1 MRRKEKTGERA
12 YGPYEHGSKWRV
24 VLKTTGA
31 QRVTSFETER
41 EAAEFIRLWRDE
53 TDGRTVSTTIDAYLD
68 HARERGVSEA
78 SIQTIGYRLRAFL
91 RTGEH
96 DRLLR
101 TLTPAVAAELYAKR
115 SAKTKADTHRGE
127 LTEASRFGKWCAKR
141 GWLGK
146 DPFADIEPTGRCA
159 RGKPQLRV
167 DEARRFLTTALAEN
181 SDSGLAAA
189 MALLMA
195 MRASEITD
203 RVARDVDDGGRIL
216 WIERAK
222 TRAGD
227 RQLEIPE
234 VLRPRLLE
242 LAKNR
247 DPNEKLFGNVDRH
260 WIGYHVRRL
269 CLAAK
274 VPVVPPHGLRGTH
287 SSISAQAVPVDHVA
301 RALGHAGAE
310 VTRQHYLAPGAEAS
324 GKQRVVLKAL
334 AGGLTSVPGPIF
346 NSGNST
352 LESVTKTG
360 SGKP

>member
-1 MRRKEKTGERA
+1 MA
-12 YGPYEHGSKWRV
+12 
-24 VLKTTGA
+24 
-31 QRVTSFETER
+31 
-41 EAAEFIRLWRDE
+41 
-53 TDGRTVSTTIDAYLD
+53 IDAYLD
-68 HARERGVSEA
+68 HARERGVRDGSVA
-78 SIQTIGYRLRAFL
+78 TIGYRLRAML
-91 RTGEH
+91 RTDEN

-101 TLTPAVAAELYAKR
+101 TLTPAVASELYAKR
-115 SAKTKADTHRGE
+115 SAETKADTHRGE
-127 LTEASRFGKWCAKR
+127 LAEASRFAAWCVKR
-141 GWLGK
+141 GWFGAN
-146 DPFADIEPTGRCA
+146 PFAEIEPTGRCS

-167 DEARRFLTTALAEN
+167 DEARRFLATALAEN

-234 VLRPRLLE
+234 VLRARLLA
-242 LAKNR
+242 LANNR
-247 DPNEKLFGNVDRH
+247 APDEKLFGNVDRH
-260 WIGYHVRRL
+260 WVGYHVRRL
-269 CLAAK
+269 CKAAK
-274 VPVVPPHGLRGTH
+274 VPIVPPHGLRGTH
-287 SSISAQAVPVDHVA
+287 SSISAQVVPVDHVA
-301 RALGHAGAE
+301 RALGHAGAD

-324 GKQRVVLKAL
+324 GKQRIVLKAL

-360 SGKP
+360 SGKR